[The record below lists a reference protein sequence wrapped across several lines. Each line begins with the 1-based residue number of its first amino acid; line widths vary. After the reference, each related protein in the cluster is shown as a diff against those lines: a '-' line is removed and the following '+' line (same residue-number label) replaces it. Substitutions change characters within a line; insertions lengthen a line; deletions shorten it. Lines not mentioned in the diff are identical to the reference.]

1 MQTHTRRRQR
11 QRPEGRGYKPGNA
24 KDCQQPPA
32 AGRGQEGSSPRNFR
46 GSLALQTTRS
56 ERSGLQNWEKIH
68 VSTPGSG
75 RLFQEPRMTQ
85 RLAHTPC
92 SNSHQP
98 QALQATRV
106 RVWRWPRAA
115 QSPVWRSLTDGLSS
129 PLAYGIG
136 RNQESLVL
144 CTGVHVGTVLL
155 PPLLGE
161 RSWPRRRQAGRAAPR
176 EHTCVTAFSRIS
188 QSQRQS
194 FWVVGPGLA
203 SCLLERLEQGGAG
216 EPGLLL
222 PLQGS
227 GAAGQGGSRP
237 QQGHHLSPTI
247 KAEALGRA
255 PVHPWRAAE

>member
-1 MQTHTRRRQR
+1 MQTPRRRQR

-32 AGRGQEGSSPRNFR
+32 AGRGQEGSSSRNFR

-56 ERSGLQNWEKIH
+56 ECSSLQNWKKIH
-68 VSTPGSG
+68 ISTPGSG

-85 RLAHTPC
+85 QLAHTPC
-92 SNSHQP
+92 SNSHLP

-106 RVWRWPRAA
+106 RVWHWPHAA
-115 QSPVWRSLTDGLSS
+115 QSPVWRSLNGLSS

-161 RSWPRRRQAGRAAPR
+161 CSWPRGRQAGRAAPR
-176 EHTCVTAFSRIS
+176 EHTCVTAFSRIPAKPTP
-188 QSQRQS
+188 
-194 FWVVGPGLA
+194 VLLGGGPQACFLPP
-203 SCLLERLEQGGAG
+203 GGTRARRRRG
-216 EPGLLL
+216 ARPFT
-222 PLQGS
+222 P
-227 GAAGQGGSRP
+227 AAG
-237 QQGHHLSPTI
+237 
-247 KAEALGRA
+247 
-255 PVHPWRAAE
+255 